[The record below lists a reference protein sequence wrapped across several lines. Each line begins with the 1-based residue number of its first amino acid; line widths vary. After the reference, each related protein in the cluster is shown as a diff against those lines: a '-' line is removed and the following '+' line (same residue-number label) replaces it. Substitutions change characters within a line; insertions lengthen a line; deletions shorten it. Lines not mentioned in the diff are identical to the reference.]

1 MERYLNMVNR
11 DKALEAVDA
20 LGGQLEKLS
29 VDGE

>member
-1 MERYLNMVNR
+1 MERYLGMVNR
-11 DKALEAVDA
+11 DKELKAVDA